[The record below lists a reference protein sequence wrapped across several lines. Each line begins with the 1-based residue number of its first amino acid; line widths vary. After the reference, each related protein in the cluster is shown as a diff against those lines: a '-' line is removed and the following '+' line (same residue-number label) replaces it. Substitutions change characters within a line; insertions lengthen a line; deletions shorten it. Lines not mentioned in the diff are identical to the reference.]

1 MKGAPQR
8 TEDKRI
14 HLIVICAEFW
24 QTPCM
29 TPEIIIHMKRFR
41 FRFLFKKNIK
51 KSHFLLSFFFPLI
64 RTEFYPKAVR
74 SLWTSNSSR
83 TGILCGN
90 GAPPQRLLYQ
100 CRVRCWY
107 WKWRS
112 DVSRAC
118 HETLGQGGQIRAQFL
133 SLEPFQLSPHTDW
146 YRTRKQVWQWKW

>member
-1 MKGAPQR
+1 MQNF
-8 TEDKRI
+8 DKI
-14 HLIVICAEFW
+14 TLCDTWDSYTHEEF
-24 QTPCM
+24 
-29 TPEIIIHMKRFR
+29 
-41 FRFLFKKNIK
+41 LLLGSLKKN
-51 KSHFLLSFFFPLI
+51 SHLLLSFFPLI

-83 TGILCGN
+83 TGVLCGN

-133 SLEPFQLSPHTDW
+133 SVEPFQLSPHSDW
-146 YRTRKQVWQWKW
+146 YRTWKQVRQWKW